1 MQNNLIKIYL
11 AKDQM
16 DAEIK
21 KTLLESFGIKVLIKN
36 ADVQSV
42 FGVGN
47 MGTGYNLAMGAVQLW
62 VWEKDKEKA
71 MEILA
76 REKEAQKLNFEEE
89 ENPEEKIENKSRF
102 SYSKGSLAAA
112 IFVITSPIAIVYG
125 IVGLVKRE
133 KDWIFA
139 IFGLAIGS
147 MGLIILTFMAL
158 HWFNL

>member
-47 MGTGYNLAMGAVQLW
+47 MGTGYNLAMGEVQLW